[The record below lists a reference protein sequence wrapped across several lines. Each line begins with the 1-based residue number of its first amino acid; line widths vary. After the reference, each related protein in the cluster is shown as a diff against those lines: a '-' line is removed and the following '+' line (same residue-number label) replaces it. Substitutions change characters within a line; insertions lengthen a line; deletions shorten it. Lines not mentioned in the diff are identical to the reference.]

1 MAKLNQETIEINI
14 SELLKDNEEAEMI
27 LDNELISQLIEV
39 IEQLVGGKRLVEVK
53 RK

>member
-14 SELLKDNEEAEMI
+14 SELLKDKDQAEMI
-27 LDNELISQLIEV
+27 LDNDLISQLIEV
-39 IEQLVGGKRLVEVK
+39 IEQLVGEKRLVEVT

>member
-14 SELLKDNEEAEMI
+14 SELLKDNDEAEMI
-27 LDNELISQLIEV
+27 LDNNLIVQLIEV
-39 IEQLVGGKRLVEVK
+39 IETLVGEKRLVEVT